1 MLDGK
6 PLHGGDVGYIS
17 HASGLDPNMTVRE
30 NLEFYAEVKGANNLD
45 EVIDRL
51 GIRGLLNTR
60 VGSLS
65 NGQRRI
71 AEVAIAMLGDP
82 RVYVLDEPT
91 DGLDVNFA
99 GRVREIVKS
108 LHGIIIYTT
117 HIMAEALE
125 LADGLLI
132 MRNGKMVFHG
142 DVSRLSGVMRIVARR
157 ERETR
162 IIEAGVNELNSVM
175 SKLRSEGF
183 NILEVRNSVIDEL
196 LGGSE

>member
-1 MLDGK
+1 M
-6 PLHGGDVGYIS
+6 
-17 HASGLDPNMTVRE
+17 
-30 NLEFYAEVKGANNLD
+30 
-45 EVIDRL
+45 
-51 GIRGLLNTR
+51 NTR